1 MTEKILFVD
10 DDPNIL
16 SGYQRQLRKQFNMDT
31 ALGGEQGVESLANQG
46 PYAVVVS
53 DMRMPGMDGVQ
64 FLSRAREIA
73 PDTVR
78 MMLTGNADLNTAI
91 DALREGSIFR
101 FLTKPCPPEIL
112 AKTLQAGIEQYH
124 LIKAERDLLENTL
137 SGSVKVLTEILSMV
151 DPGSFGRAAML
162 REFLRPLTQTLNV
175 PNSWEMEVAVMLSH
189 IGNVT
194 IPSQLTA
201 KVRAGQHLTPEEEE
215 MLARVP
221 AIGRNLLINIP
232 RLESVAQIVLYQNK
246 HFDGSGFPSD
256 DAAGDKIPLGA
267 RILKVIA
274 DMAQLETS
282 GLTRTSAL
290 GHMRTRDGWYD
301 PQVLEAAYKCFVA
314 ETPTLTPTE
323 SAGVQLSVKD
333 LKIGHVLT
341 SDVKTRDGRLLV
353 TSGHRISGTLLERIR
368 NYAKL
373 TGIEEPIYVDGAIIA
388 EE

>member
-1 MTEKILFVD
+1 
-10 DDPNIL
+10 
-16 SGYQRQLRKQFNMDT
+16 
-31 ALGGEQGVESLANQG
+31 
-46 PYAVVVS
+46 
-53 DMRMPGMDGVQ
+53 MDGVQ
-64 FLSRAREIA
+64 FLSKAKEIA

-151 DPGSFGRAAML
+151 DPGAFGRAVML
-162 REFLRPLTQTLNV
+162 REFLRPLTQALNI

-194 IPSQLTA
+194 IPSQLSA
-201 KVRAGQHLTPEEEE
+201 KVRAGQPLTPEEEE

-221 AIGRNLLINIP
+221 AIGCNLLTNIP
-232 RLESVAQIVLYQNK
+232 RLEAVAQIVLYQNK
-246 HFDGSGFPSD
+246 HFDGSGFPD
-256 DAAGDKIPLGA
+256 GDMAGDKIPLGA
-267 RILKVIA
+267 RILKVLA
-274 DMAQLETS
+274 DMAQLEAS
-282 GLTRTSAL
+282 GLTRASAL
-290 GHMRTRDGWYD
+290 RHMRTRDGWYD
-301 PQVLEAAYKCFVA
+301 PQVLEAAYNRFVVVGQVGNLSHA
-314 ETPTLTPTE
+314 
-323 SAGVQLSVKD
+323 AGVPLSVKE
-333 LKIGHVLT
+333 LKVGHVLT

-373 TGIEEPIYVDGAIIA
+373 TGIEEPIYVDSALIA